1 MKVEANARV
10 AFQGERGAFSEE
22 AALFLLGEEIRLV
35 PCATFAAAFRAVPM
49 GDADYVL
56 APVENSLAGAVQW
69 SLDLLVES
77 DLVICAEVILPIV
90 HNLISV
96 SGARIEQIRMVES
109 HPVALA
115 QCERFFHA
123 NPGIKRIAAEDTAG
137 SVREIVSAAD
147 PARAAIAGRRAA
159 EIYGGEILR
168 KHLEDNPANFTRFFL
183 LAAEA
188 SVSRNGTKLSLVF
201 QLPHLPGA
209 LYTALEPFARREIN
223 LLRIE
228 SRPMQGRPWEYRF
241 YLDLQASARNP
252 EVVEAL
258 EELGRHAV
266 QLKILGCYDSVE
278 MPGMQI
284 KTGAAGA

>member
-1 MKVEANARV
+1 MNDEKNERV
-10 AFQGERGAFSEE
+10 AFQGEPGAFSEE
-22 AALFLLGEEIRLV
+22 AALALLGEEIRLV
-35 PCATFAAAFRAVPM
+35 PCATFATAFRAVSA

-56 APVENSLAGAVQW
+56 APVENSLVGAVQW
-69 SLDLLVES
+69 SLDLLAES
-77 DLVICAEVILPIV
+77 ELGICAEMILPIV
-90 HNLISV
+90 HNLIGV
-96 SGARIEQIRMVES
+96 PGARIEQIRSVQS

-123 NPGIKRIAAEDTAG
+123 NPGIKRVAAEDTAG
-137 SVREIVSAAD
+137 SVREILGAGD
-147 PARAAIAGRRAA
+147 PGRAAIAGRRAA

-168 KHLEDNPANFTRFFL
+168 ERLEDNPANFTRFLL

-188 SVSRNGTKLSLVF
+188 RASRSGTKLSLGF

-209 LYTALEPFARREIN
+209 LYTALEPFARRKIN

-241 YLDLQASARNP
+241 YVDLQASMSDAG
-252 EVVEAL
+252 VMEAL
-258 EELGRHAV
+258 AEFGQHAV

-278 MPGMQI
+278 MTGTKT
-284 KTGAAGA
+284 KTGAARA